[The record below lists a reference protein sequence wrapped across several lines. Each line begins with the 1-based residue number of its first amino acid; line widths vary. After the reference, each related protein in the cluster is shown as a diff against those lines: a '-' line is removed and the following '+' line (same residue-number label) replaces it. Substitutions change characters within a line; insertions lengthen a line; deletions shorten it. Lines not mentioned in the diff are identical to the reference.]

1 MITPHTCFN
10 SFDIYASLLYRQFQ
24 LKSCSKT
31 QKKNKNSNLLISIL
45 VIGVAKLTENNMRF
59 TFSQTKFW
67 SDFYKTLVSAHIY
80 HSRTQYTVY
89 LQIVKTI

>member
-1 MITPHTCFN
+1 MITPRTCFN
-10 SFDIYASLLYRQFQ
+10 SFDIYASLLYKQFPF
-24 LKSCSKT
+24 KFCSKT
-31 QKKNKNSNLLISIL
+31 QKNKNSNLLISIL